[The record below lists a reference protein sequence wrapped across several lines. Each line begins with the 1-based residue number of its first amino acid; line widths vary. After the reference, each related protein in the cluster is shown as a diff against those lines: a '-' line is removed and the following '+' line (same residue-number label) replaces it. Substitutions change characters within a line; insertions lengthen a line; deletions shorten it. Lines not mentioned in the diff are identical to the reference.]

1 MYESIRMCACMRP
14 HVCVGTCTRRSST
27 MTDHRTDV
35 ALTHFAA
42 LPHCVGRTLL
52 HRARCMVD
60 AVRCAAAAAGGLPLC
75 GWAWGWR
82 LAVKDCGMP
91 LAARR
96 ALRCAGDGVGGK
108 RPGEIP
114 GHYLSVAKRHT
125 AVRCLRCTSA
135 RPPTPAASMGGRRSS
150 EGTTTWEGGGV
161 HAGVKAE

>member
-1 MYESIRMCACMRP
+1 LRNCVPLCCIV
-14 HVCVGTCTRRSST
+14 HVVW
-27 MTDHRTDV
+27 
-35 ALTHFAA
+35 
-42 LPHCVGRTLL
+42 
-52 HRARCMVD
+52 VD
-60 AVRCAAAAAGGLPLC
+60 AVRCATAAAGGLPLC

-82 LAVKDCGMP
+82 LAAKDCGMP

-161 HAGVKAE
+161 HACVRQRRMNESESRRSHLCACWCQICRQAQVESECALQAGLTS